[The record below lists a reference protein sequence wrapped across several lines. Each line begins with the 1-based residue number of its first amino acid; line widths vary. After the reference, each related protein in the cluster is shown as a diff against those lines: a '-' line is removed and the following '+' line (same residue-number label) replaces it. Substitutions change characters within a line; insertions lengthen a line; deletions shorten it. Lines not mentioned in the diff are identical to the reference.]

1 MNPQDPN
8 NLPSTYVDPYAL
20 ANSQPVYSPQ
30 AEQQPYV
37 EQAYV
42 QEPYQ
47 QSMAQQTY
55 AQQPVGLPQQAQAW
69 QDQSSAYAS
78 QYTSNQVAMPPASN
92 GNNKVAV
99 LAIIIAVAALII
111 STTLSTL
118 AFMQANKKVP
128 TSSGATG
135 QTTQPTSD
143 ESTDLDSGSGDSAA
157 ASNKFPES
165 SRQAFLSACVSS
177 GGTDTACSCVLT
189 GLEERLTFE
198 QFKEADAQITATGQ
212 SPDYF
217 SDAQS
222 DALQSCS

>member
-8 NLPSTYVDPYAL
+8 NLPNTYVDPYAL

-30 AEQQPYV
+30 AEQQLYV

-47 QSMAQQTY
+47 QPIAQQAYT
-55 AQQPVGLPQQAQAW
+55 QQPVGLPQQAQTW
-69 QDQSSAYAS
+69 QDQSSAYAP
-78 QYTSNQVAMPPASN
+78 YATTPATTPT
-92 GNNKVAV
+92 GNNKIAA

-118 AFMQANKKVP
+118 AFMQASKNAP
-128 TSSGATG
+128 ASSGATG
-135 QTTQPTSD
+135 QTTQPKSD
-143 ESTDLDSGSGDSAA
+143 DSADLGSGSGGDSA

-165 SRQAFLSACVSS
+165 SRQTFLSACVSS
-177 GGTDTACSCVLT
+177 GGTDTACICVLA

-222 DALQSCS
+222 AALQACS